1 MSNETSKLQDKR
13 ATLVEQ
19 RTELEKSFQQ
29 LEAQRTQ
36 MIANHNAITGA
47 IQVIDDLLK
56 DSDASNSS

>member
-36 MIANHNAITGA
+36 LIANHNAITGA